1 MNRIALLLFISAA
14 TSSVVLAQNKASSP
28 VAVLVMSGGTGPSWE
43 LPMRP
48 RTVVRPASATVNTS
62 SGSGILSAELRA
74 FALINRKR
82 VEAGL
87 NPLTWSSRLEGVA
100 RSHSTDMARRAYFDH
115 RSPSGKRVANRV
127 DDANLGDWKAIGENI
142 AVNRGY
148 PDPIARAVEG
158 WVISPLLK
166 SNLLA
171 RSWTESAV
179 GVAIAADGSYY
190 FTQVFLR
197 R

>member
-14 TSSVVLAQNKASSP
+14 TSSAVLSQNKTSAP
-28 VAVLVMSGGTGPSWE
+28 VAVLVMSGGTGPTWE

-48 RTVVRPASATVNTS
+48 RIVGRPVSTTINTS
-62 SGSGILSAELRA
+62 TGSSILSAELRA
-74 FALINRKR
+74 FAMINRKR

-87 NPLTWSSRLEGVA
+87 NPLTWSAKLEGVA
-100 RSHSTDMARRAYFDH
+100 RIHSTDMARRAYFAH
-115 RSPSGKRVANRV
+115 RSPSGKVVADRV
-127 DDANLGDWKAIGENI
+127 DDARLGDWKAIGENI

-148 PDPIARAVEG
+148 PDPVTRAVEG
-158 WVISPLLK
+158 WVISPQHK

-171 RSWTESAV
+171 RNWTESAV
-179 GVAIAADGSYY
+179 GVAIAADGSFY

>member
-1 MNRIALLLFISAA
+1 MHGIALLLFISAA
-14 TSSVVLAQNKASSP
+14 TSSVVLAQKKATAP
-28 VAVLVMSGGTGPSWE
+28 TAVLVMSGETGPSWE
-43 LPMRP
+43 LPVRP
-48 RTVVRPASATVNTS
+48 RIVGKRVSTPVN
-62 SGSGILSAELRA
+62 SGSSILSAELRA
-74 FALINRKR
+74 FAMINRKR

-87 NPLTWSSRLEGVA
+87 NPLTWSARLEGVA
-100 RSHSTDMARRAYFDH
+100 RLHSTDMARRAYFAH
-115 RSPSGKRVANRV
+115 RSPSGKKVADRV
-127 DDANLGDWKAIGENI
+127 DDANLGDWQAIGENI

-158 WVISPLLK
+158 WVISPLHK

-190 FTQVFLR
+190 FTQVFLKR
-197 R
+197 

>member
-14 TSSVVLAQNKASSP
+14 TSSVVLAQNKVSRP

-43 LPMRP
+43 LPARP
-48 RTVVRPASATVNTS
+48 RIVGRPNSTTVNIP
-62 SGSGILSAELRA
+62 SGASILSAELRA

-87 NPLTWSSRLEGVA
+87 NPLTWSARLEGVA

-115 RSPSGKRVANRV
+115 RSPSGKKVADRA
-127 DDANLGDWKAIGENI
+127 DDASLGEWKAIGENI

-148 PDPIARAVEG
+148 PDPIA
-158 WVISPLLK
+158 
-166 SNLLA
+166 
-171 RSWTESAV
+171 
-179 GVAIAADGSYY
+179 
-190 FTQVFLR
+190 
-197 R
+197 